1 MANYEFNLTSIK
13 SSSRVRSITLDKFYK
28 SKYDR
33 VKFSKMKLINGQK
46 MLIRVEFTEE
56 LLKIIGDSQNNRDL
70 KVI

>member
-1 MANYEFNLTSIK
+1 
-13 SSSRVRSITLDKFYK
+13 
-28 SKYDR
+28 
-33 VKFSKMKLINGQK
+33 MKLINGQK